1 MDAKIQNMAK
11 VLHISF
17 FLGMQNR
24 RCCHGL
30 NLRINH
36 HHLSVRKIF
45 GGADREEEWIEL
57 VASITTA
64 IQNATT
70 LPVVAEVGEIANSNG
85 EALGAGQWRQ
95 VPCALHQ
102 GVECDEGCELCLA
115 FPQPCVLGFNS
126 LRSDL
131 LHQLAQFFIKPL
143 RFGHIIHIVIV
154 NPKARVNFP
163 DEVLV
168 AVPVQVNGTPIR
180 VKVERF

>member
-1 MDAKIQNMAK
+1 MDLIDLYPLRSSQFHQFGSWYYFVFRNQAYSIKDLEKKIHMDAKIQNMAK

-64 IQNATT
+64 IQNAAT

-131 LHQLAQFFIKPL
+131 LHQLA
-143 RFGHIIHIVIV
+143 
-154 NPKARVNFP
+154 
-163 DEVLV
+163 
-168 AVPVQVNGTPIR
+168 
-180 VKVERF
+180 